1 MISDPNRCRTP
12 FADAARAQF
21 PGLPT
26 PAVAT
31 SLVVLAAALA
41 LSACSGSPVKG
52 ASPTIGKAY
61 GRMDEPSQDVL
72 PIIRSEPIAIDPE
85 KAAEN
90 YRKLLELTPDQGT
103 KSEAQ
108 RRLADLQVQIEDSRG
123 ATEASE
129 KGLQEAITLY
139 NKLLHA
145 EPDSKDNDR
154 IFYQLARAQQ
164 NLGETEAAIET
175 LKRLTDRHKD
185 SKLAGDAHFRRAEL
199 LFALSRFSEAE
210 PVYKIVMDLADAT
223 PFFEPAQ
230 YKYGWTQYKQSKYE
244 EAVGTFLAVLDREL
258 PQGELYEV
266 EPALSVVDKAKND
279 MVRDSLRVITLS
291 LAQLGGGPA
300 LSEYLAAR
308 SDPRFT
314 PLLYAA
320 LGESFLEKERYS
332 DAAGAYAAF
341 LQRYPASTLAPSFQS
356 RVIGAYLQGGFSDL
370 VIAEKERY
378 ARTYDPVAPYWNGK
392 PATAGV
398 MTELRAHLNDLAR
411 HHHAKAQQ
419 DKLKNQAE
427 FLVAAG
433 WYRRILDL
441 YPEDP
446 QRIEINFL
454 LGDSLLDGGKTLE
467 AAQEYARLAYDYP
480 AHPRSA
486 EAAHASVLAYQQNA
500 KSANAGQRPEALR
513 LAIDAGIKLADVFT
527 AHPQK
532 FQVLTQSALDLYE
545 LKAYDEAVRISGRVL
560 DGGPAVDASLRR
572 IAWSVTGD
580 SEFTQKRYVEAER
593 AFGEELKLTPPN
605 AAERGEIIE
614 QLAASIYK
622 QGEAARDGKD
632 FKTAAMHFLRVGQ
645 VTPQASIRATSEY
658 DGAAALIALE
668 DWAGAARVLEGFR
681 TLFPNHALEA
691 DVDKKLAVAYQRD
704 NKPLDAARAFKR
716 IGART
721 TETLDVRREAAWLAA
736 TLFDEGKSAGE
747 SELAYTYYV
756 ETFPR
761 PLART
766 IEARSKLVEFARKR
780 GDTPA
785 LKRWLG
791 ELVTADAGAGA
802 ERTPQ
807 SQALAA
813 RSSLELGRMAA
824 ADAGKLRLTL
834 PIEKSLPARKAAM
847 QEAIRWL
854 GSAAAFGFADTTT
867 AATYELGMVYQAFGR
882 ALLDSERPRNLGE
895 LELEQYNLLLEEQ
908 AYPFEEQAIDAH
920 ETNLRR
926 LKNGTYD
933 QWIASSA
940 KALAQISPAKYGK
953 REQGEDR
960 YELLD

>member
-1 MISDPNRCRTP
+1 MTIDLKRRKAAI
-12 FADAARAQF
+12 ADAAHQQF
-21 PGLPT
+21 KPA
-26 PAVAT
+26 AVAPT
-31 SLVVLAAALA
+31 LLALATALA

-52 ASPTIGKAY
+52 ASPTIAKTI
-61 GRMDEPSQDVL
+61 GRMDEPSPDVL
-72 PIIRSEPIAIDPE
+72 PIIRSEPVAIDPE

-108 RRLADLQVQIEDSRG
+108 RRLADLQVQIEDNRG
-123 ATEASE
+123 NTAESQ
-129 KGLQEAITLY
+129 KGLQESIALY
-139 NKLLHA
+139 NKLLYA

-164 NLGETEAAIET
+164 NLGETEAAIDT
-175 LKRLTDRHKD
+175 LKRLTDRHPE

-210 PVYKIVMDLADAT
+210 PVYKIVMDLGGAT

-230 YKYGWTQYKQSKYE
+230 YKYGWSQYKQSKYE
-244 EAVGTFLAVLDREL
+244 EAVTTFLAVLDREL
-258 PQGELYEV
+258 PKGELYEV

-279 MVRDSLRVITLS
+279 MTRDSLRVITLS
-291 LAQLGGGPA
+291 LGHLGGGPA
-300 LSEYLAAR
+300 LSEYL
-308 SDPRFT
+308 SKHGDPRFT

-320 LGESFLEKERYS
+320 LGESFLDKERYT

-341 LQRYPASTLAPSFQS
+341 LQRYPNSTLAPSFQS
-356 RVIGAYLQGGFSDL
+356 RVISAYVEGNFSDL
-370 VIAEKERY
+370 VIVEKERY
-378 ARTYDPVAPYWNGK
+378 AKTYDPSAPYWAGK
-392 PATAGV
+392 QPTAGV

-419 DKLKNQAE
+419 DKLKNQGE
-427 FLVAAG
+427 FLIAAG
-433 WYRRILDL
+433 WYKRILDL

-454 LGDSLLDGGKTLE
+454 LGDALLDGGKTLE

-480 AHPRSA
+480 AHPRSG

-500 KSANAGQRPEALR
+500 KNAAPDQRPAALR
-513 LAIDAGIKLADVFT
+513 QAIDAGLKLADTFT
-527 AHPQK
+527 THPQK
-532 FQVLTQSALDLYE
+532 YQVLTQAALDLYE
-545 LKAYDEAVRISGRVL
+545 LKSYDEAVKVSARVL
-560 DGGPAVDASLRR
+560 DGGPTVDASLRR
-572 IAWSVTGD
+572 VAWSVTGD
-580 SEFTQKRYVEAER
+580 AEFTQKRYVEAER
-593 AFGEELKLTPPN
+593 AFTEELKLTPPN
-605 AAERGEIIE
+605 AAERGEIVE

-622 QGEAARDGKD
+622 QGEAAREAKD

-645 VTPQASIRATSEY
+645 VTPQASIRATAEY

-681 TLFPNHALEA
+681 TLFPGHALEA
-691 DVDKKLAVAYQRD
+691 DVDKKLAVAYQKD
-704 NKPLDAARAFKR
+704 NKPLEAARTFKR
-716 IGART
+716 IAARQS
-721 TETLDVRREAAWLAA
+721 ETLDVRREAAWLSA
-736 TLFDEGKSAGE
+736 TLFNDAKSVGE
-747 SELAYTYYV
+747 AEAAFIYYV
-756 ETFPR
+756 ENFPR
-761 PLART
+761 PLDRT
-766 IEARSKLVEFARKR
+766 IDARSRLVEFARKR
-780 GDTPA
+780 GDMPA
-785 LKRWLG
+785 LKRWLS
-791 ELVTADAGAGA
+791 ELVSADASAGS
-802 ERTPQ
+802 ERTPA

-813 RSSLELGRMAA
+813 KSSLELGRMAA
-824 ADAGKLRLTL
+824 ADASRLRLTL

-854 GSAAAFGFADTTT
+854 GSAASFGFTETTT
-867 AATYELGMVYQAFGR
+867 AATYELGTVYQTFSR

-908 AYPFEEQAIDAH
+908 AYPFEEQAIEAH

-926 LKNGTYD
+926 LKTGHYD
-933 QWIASSA
+933 EWIANSA
-940 KALAQISPAKYGK
+940 RALAQISPAKYGK

>member
-1 MISDPNRCRTP
+1 MTSDLNRRKAP
-12 FADAARAQF
+12 LAEAIHAQF
-21 PGLPT
+21 PRPPT
-26 PAVAT
+26 PAVAP
-31 SLVVLAAALA
+31 SLIVLAAALA

-61 GRMDEPSQDVL
+61 GRMDEPSKEVL
-72 PIIRSEPIAIDPE
+72 PIIRSEPVAIDPE

-123 ATEASE
+123 NSEASE
-129 KGLQEAITLY
+129 KSLQEAIALY
-139 NKLLHA
+139 NKLLYA

-164 NLGETEAAIET
+164 NLGETEAAIDT

-199 LFALSRFSEAE
+199 LFALSRFSDAE
-210 PVYKIVMDLADAT
+210 PVYKIVMDLANAT

-230 YKYGWTQYKQSKYE
+230 YKYGWSQYKQSKYE

-266 EPALSVVDKAKND
+266 EPALSVVNKAKND

-291 LAQLGGGPA
+291 LGQLGGGPA
-300 LSEYLAAR
+300 LSQYLAAHG
-308 SDPRFT
+308 DPRFT

-320 LGESFLEKERYS
+320 LGESFLDKERYT
-332 DAAGAYAAF
+332 DAANAYAAF
-341 LQRYPASTLAPSFQS
+341 LQRYPASSLAPSLQS

-378 ARTYDPVAPYWNGK
+378 AKTYDPSAPYWNGK
-392 PATAGV
+392 PATSGV

-419 DKLKNQAE
+419 DKLKNQGE

-433 WYRRILDL
+433 WYKRILDL

-454 LGDSLLDGGKTLE
+454 LGDSLLDGGKTPE

-480 AHPRSA
+480 AHPRSG

-500 KSANAGQRPEALR
+500 KNADASQRPATLR
-513 LAIDAGIKLADVFT
+513 LAIDAGVKLADTFT
-527 AHPQK
+527 THPQK
-532 FQVLTQSALDLYE
+532 FQVLTQAALDLYE
-545 LKAYDEAVRISGRVL
+545 LKAYDEAIKISERVL
-560 DGGPAVDASLRR
+560 AGGPTVEPSLRR

-593 AFGEELKLTPPN
+593 AFSEELKLTPPN
-605 AAERGEIIE
+605 AAERGEIVE

-622 QGEAARDGKD
+622 QGEAARDAKD

-658 DGAAALIALE
+658 DGAAALISLE
-668 DWAGAARVLEGFR
+668 DWAGAARVLESFR
-681 TLFPNHALEA
+681 TLFPGHALEA

-716 IGART
+716 IAART

-736 TLFDEGKSAGE
+736 TLFDDGKSAGE
-747 SELAYTYYV
+747 AELAYTYYV

-761 PLART
+761 PLERT
-766 IEARSKLVEFARKR
+766 IDARSKLVEFARKR

-791 ELVTADAGAGA
+791 ELVAADASAGA
-802 ERTPQ
+802 ERTQQ

-824 ADAGKLRLTL
+824 ADASRLRLTL
-834 PIEKSLPARKAAM
+834 PIEKSLPARKTAM

-867 AATYELGMVYQAFGR
+867 AATYELGMVYQTFGR

-908 AYPFEEQAIDAH
+908 AYPFEEQAIEAH

-933 QWIASSA
+933 EWIASSA
-940 KALAQISPAKYGK
+940 RALAQISPAKYGK